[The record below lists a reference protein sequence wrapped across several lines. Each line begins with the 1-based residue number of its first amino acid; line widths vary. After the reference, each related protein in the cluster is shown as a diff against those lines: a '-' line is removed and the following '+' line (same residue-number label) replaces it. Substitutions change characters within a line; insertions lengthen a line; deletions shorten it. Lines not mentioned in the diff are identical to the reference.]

1 MHDDVI
7 HYPSL
12 SSPSINRFSI
22 FKDVGGGGYSRVG
35 WDDNNKTESHHYSF
49 SALKNELLKTAINLS

>member
-22 FKDVGGGGYSRVG
+22 FKDVGGGYSRVG

>member
-7 HYPSL
+7 HYPYL

-22 FKDVGGGGYSRVG
+22 FKDVGGVLKGGVG
-35 WDDNNKTESHHYSF
+35 
-49 SALKNELLKTAINLS
+49 

>member
-1 MHDDVI
+1 MHDEVI

-22 FKDVGGGGYSRVG
+22 FKDVGGGGVLKGGVG
-35 WDDNNKTESHHYSF
+35 
-49 SALKNELLKTAINLS
+49 

>member
-12 SSPSINRFSI
+12 SSLSINRFSI
-22 FKDVGGGGYSRVG
+22 FKDVEGGGGVLKGGVG
-35 WDDNNKTESHHYSF
+35 
-49 SALKNELLKTAINLS
+49 

>member
-7 HYPSL
+7 HHLSL
-12 SSPSINRFSI
+12 SSLLINRFSI

-35 WDDNNKTESHHYSF
+35 WDDNNKTESQS
-49 SALKNELLKTAINLS
+49 

>member
-7 HYPSL
+7 HYPYL

-22 FKDVGGGGYSRVG
+22 FKDVEGGGGTQG
-35 WDDNNKTESHHYSF
+35 WGGMITTRLNHIIIVFEH
-49 SALKNELLKTAINLS
+49 

>member
-1 MHDDVI
+1 MHDEVI

-22 FKDVGGGGYSRVG
+22 FKDVGGGTQG
-35 WDDNNKTESHHYSF
+35 WGGMITTRLNHIIIVFQH
-49 SALKNELLKTAINLS
+49 